1 LIHGYK
7 PKATAAAV
15 ANPCR
20 PSSAK
25 PKLPFQQPTKF
36 ELVLNLKTDKTLGLG
51 VPPTLLARADEV
63 IESKAL
69 HVAFGSDS
77 VLGRC
82 RLNVRIAAA
91 SGFSHVITAGLR
103 RPE

>member
-7 PKATAAAV
+7 PQATAAAV

-20 PSSAK
+20 PSSAT

-51 VPPTLLARADEV
+51 VTACPLSGTEIPLIVLFRFPRPALL
-63 IESKAL
+63 
-69 HVAFGSDS
+69 
-77 VLGRC
+77 VL
-82 RLNVRIAAA
+82 A
-91 SGFSHVITAGLR
+91 
-103 RPE
+103 